1 MFSALHCQD
10 TQAVCIVCVSS
21 LNSFQVSRCDLCV
34 SFCQTHSDS
43 LAFDLVSDGN
53 KFLFLIFLLQGIRFI
68 VFVRNEM
75 QGEKNPQ
82 NTPLLPP
89 CPIGGTMYD
98 RSLHREK
105 TIPTVCI
112 VSLITFLAVCGF
124 KDFRDFQ
131 S

>member
-21 LNSFQVSRCDLCV
+21 LNSFQVSGCDLCV

-75 QGEKNPQ
+75 QGEKPHK
-82 NTPLLPP
+82 TLHSCPP
-89 CPIGGTMYD
+89 
-98 RSLHREK
+98 
-105 TIPTVCI
+105 V
-112 VSLITFLAVCGF
+112 
-124 KDFRDFQ
+124 Q
-131 S
+131 